1 VIELAMHA
9 EGTILPVKAH
19 AGARRNAIRGE
30 TAGMLSVSV
39 IQVPEKGK
47 ANQAIVALLCKTL
60 GLRASQLELLS
71 GDAASQKRFLV
82 RGVAPSALALRI
94 DQALIEK

>member
-1 VIELAMHA
+1 
-9 EGTILPVKAH
+9 
-19 AGARRNAIRGE
+19 
-30 TAGMLSVSV
+30 MLSVSV